1 MTIEAALVFADHG
14 DWRRVVPAAR
24 QAITADPEDANAH
37 ALLALGLSHLEET
50 RGAVEAGR
58 TAVALAPDLS
68 FAHYAFGWALLESGD
83 VAAAERA
90 AREALRL
97 SPAGDEHALLAQVNL
112 RRRRWRDALETAE
125 RGLQTSPEHA
135 GCANVR
141 AVALA
146 NLGRSDEAMAGVHD
160 MLAADPDDAYAHANH
175 GWLFLRRSQPD
186 EAMQSFQA
194 ALRLDPTLDWARAGM
209 IEAMKARNLAY
220 RLVLR
225 YSFWAASLSG
235 RAQWFLIIGAYLGS
249 RVVRGALRENPALWP
264 VLAPLLVL
272 YFLVA
277 LGSWIADPLSNL
289 ILRLHP
295 IGRLALDRVETIAS
309 NIVGICLLT
318 ALVASIAFLITGAG
332 PAIVIALVSGLMLVP
347 IGAAVKGHGTSAFR
361 TLATGAG
368 LLGLVGLTAI
378 VSTPIDMRLALQATA
393 AFSIGAFFFS
403 FFANYQLLKHR

>member
-1 MTIEAALVFADHG
+1 MTIEAALVFAGHG

-50 RGAVEAGR
+50 RGAVAAGR

-83 VAAAERA
+83 VGAAERA

-97 SPAGDEHALLAQVNL
+97 SPDGDEHALLAQIHL

-175 GWLFLRRSQPD
+175 GWLFLRRSRPD

-225 YSFWAASLSG
+225 YSFWAASLGG

-264 VLAPLLVL
+264 VLAPLLGL

-295 IGRLALDRVETIAS
+295 IGRLALNRVETIAS

-361 TLATGAG
+361 MLATGAG
-368 LLGLVGLTAI
+368 LLGLVGMTAI